1 MSETLLPQAI
11 EPDAKENIWKERLN
25 TSFPLNEMH
34 AFLEGSNERA
44 LETLALS
51 QQIERDPVFKVTP
64 EYYQL
69 TKDQHRELTAKKIAR
84 LSQYME
90 MDAPNF
96 QRFQNRLNL
105 IAVVDPQLGT
115 RVGVHLGLFLSAIR
129 GNGTEEQF
137 NYWAYERGAIYIKDI
152 YGCFS
157 MTEIGHGSNV
167 AGLETTA
174 TFDIDN
180 DKFIIN
186 TPHIGATKWW
196 IGGAAHSA
204 THTVVFARLIVKGK
218 DHGVKTFVV
227 PLRDS
232 NHNIWP
238 GVSIG
243 DIGEKM
249 GRDGID
255 NGWIQFSNVEIP
267 REYMLSKFTKVDKE
281 GNVEE
286 PPLEQL
292 AYGALLG
299 GRVTMVTD
307 SFRTGER
314 FIAIALRYAVGRR
327 QFKNN
332 GQKVESQLINYPLH
346 QRRLIPY
353 LAWVYAMSV
362 ASTQIE
368 FDLKSTLDNLD
379 SGVKSGDFNKLKLS
393 IDQLKGLFADSASL
407 KSTCTWKTAD
417 LIDECRQ
424 SCGGHGYSAYSGFG
438 KGYADHVVQC
448 TWEGDNNIL
457 AQNSG
462 RITIQKVLSKKQNE
476 GNYKFLNSASS
487 SGITIQDKGDF
498 TIEKLL
504 KSIENVIL
512 RISLK
517 CVKHIEKTNDWDSIG
532 AEKLTLSKLYA
543 CQYMLSKWVVKLN
556 EISNPEILKNL
567 KSLAKVFAITNI
579 ETFGIYFLQHGV
591 IESNVF
597 EELKD
602 YYKVLLSDVRNEV
615 IGLTDSF
622 KLSDYFINSVLGN
635 HNGDIYHNYLNTV
648 KSLNDNSI
656 TKAPYTGE
664 LLQMLN
670 RAPIE
675 VRNKGQ
681 LGADVLNKLN
691 SDDDE

>member
-1 MSETLLPQAI
+1 MSSTLLPTVR
-11 EPDAKENIWKERLN
+11 EPDAKESIWGERLATN
-25 TSFPLNEMH
+25 FPLNEMH
-34 AFLEGSNERA
+34 AFLEGSAERA
-44 LETLALS
+44 LETLALA
-51 QQIERDPVFKVTP
+51 QQIERDPIFKVSP
-64 EYYQL
+64 EYYEL
-69 TKDQHRELTAKKIAR
+69 SKEDHRAQTAKKIAR

-90 MDAPNF
+90 SDAPNF
-96 QRFQNRLNL
+96 QKFQNRLNL

-137 NYWAYERGAIYIKDI
+137 HYWAYERGAIYIKDI
-152 YGCFS
+152 YGCFA

-174 TFDIDN
+174 TFDEAN
-180 DKFIIN
+180 DAFIIN
-186 TPHIGATKWW
+186 TPHVGATKWW

-232 NHNIWP
+232 SHNLWP
-238 GVSIG
+238 GVAIG
-243 DIGEKM
+243 DIGQKM

-255 NGWIQFSNVEIP
+255 NGWIQFSNVSVP
-267 REYMLSKFTKVDKE
+267 REYMLSKFTKVDRE

-314 FIAIALRYAVGRR
+314 FVAIALRYAVGRR
-327 QFKNN
+327 QFKSN
-332 GQKVESQLINYPLH
+332 GQSIESQLINYPLH

-362 ASTQIE
+362 ASNQIE
-368 FDLKSTLDNLD
+368 GDLKQTLEVLD
-379 SGVKSGDFNKLKLS
+379 EGVKSGDFE
-393 IDQLKGLFADSASL
+393 QLKHGIEALKGIFADSASL
-407 KSTCTWKTAD
+407 KSTCTWTTAN

-424 SCGGHGYSAYSGFG
+424 ACGGHGYSAYAGFG

-462 RITIQKVLSKKQNE
+462 RITIQKVMSHKKLG
-476 GNYKFLNSASS
+476 GNYAFINEASVKGSTLVSS
-487 SGITIQDKGDF
+487 SDF
-498 TIEKLL
+498 TLPKLL
-504 KSIENVIL
+504 QAINDVIL
-512 RISLK
+512 RIATK
-517 CVKHIEKTNDWDSIG
+517 CASHVEETNDWDAIG
-532 AEKLTLSKLYA
+532 AEKLALSKLYA
-543 CQYMLSKWVVKLN
+543 AQYMLSKWLVRLESVKDKATLR
-556 EISNPEILKNL
+556 NL
-567 KSLAKVFAITNI
+567 QDLATVFAIANI
-579 ETFGIYFLQHGV
+579 ETFAVYFLQHGV
-591 IESNVF
+591 FESNVF
-597 EELKD
+597 DDLKTH
-602 YYKVLLSDVRNEV
+602 YTSVLAKVRGQV

-622 KLSDYFINSVLGN
+622 KMSDYFINSVLGN
-635 HNGDIYHNYLNTV
+635 HNGDIYHDYLDTV
-648 KSLNDNSI
+648 KELNDNSI
-656 TKAPYTGE
+656 TMAPYTDN
-664 LLQMLN
+664 LLAMLN
-670 RAPIE
+670 RPSLE

-681 LGADVLNKLN
+681 LTKEVLAKLN
-691 SDDDE
+691 SDDD

>member
-1 MSETLLPQAI
+1 M
-11 EPDAKENIWKERLN
+11 
-25 TSFPLNEMH
+25 
-34 AFLEGSNERA
+34 
-44 LETLALS
+44 
-51 QQIERDPVFKVTP
+51 
-64 EYYQL
+64 
-69 TKDQHRELTAKKIAR
+69 
-84 LSQYME
+84 
-90 MDAPNF
+90 
-96 QRFQNRLNL
+96 
-105 IAVVDPQLGT
+105 
-115 RVGVHLGLFLSAIR
+115 
-129 GNGTEEQF
+129 
-137 NYWAYERGAIYIKDI
+137 
-152 YGCFS
+152 
-157 MTEIGHGSNV
+157 
-167 AGLETTA
+167 
-174 TFDIDN
+174 
-180 DKFIIN
+180 
-186 TPHIGATKWW
+186 
-196 IGGAAHSA
+196 
-204 THTVVFARLIVKGK
+204 
-218 DHGVKTFVV
+218 
-227 PLRDS
+227 
-232 NHNIWP
+232 
-238 GVSIG
+238 
-243 DIGEKM
+243 
-249 GRDGID
+249 
-255 NGWIQFSNVEIP
+255 
-267 REYMLSKFTKVDKE
+267 
-281 GNVEE
+281 
-286 PPLEQL
+286 
-292 AYGALLG
+292 
-299 GRVTMVTD
+299 
-307 SFRTGER
+307 
-314 FIAIALRYAVGRR
+314 
-327 QFKNN
+327 
-332 GQKVESQLINYPLH
+332 
-346 QRRLIPY
+346 
-353 LAWVYAMSV
+353 
-362 ASTQIE
+362 
-368 FDLKSTLDNLD
+368 
-379 SGVKSGDFNKLKLS
+379 KLS